1 MKQASKRWTGF
12 VLWLAVLT
20 SAVTLAAAEPEDI
33 IKYRKNAM
41 KASGAHMA
49 AAAAIVKGKVPF
61 RDQLV
66 VHARALEQIN
76 HDNTKLFPKDSD
88 FGDTK
93 ALNAVW
99 EKRADFREG
108 RAHGGR
114 EGACLRAPRRAMI
127 SRRPRRRTRNWA
139 RPVPPATRNSARRT
153 NNNGLSPRDP
163 STHVRR
169 CRDRAIGDR
178 GFRRRA
184 PRCCAR

>member
-20 SAVTLAAAEPEDI
+20 PAVTLAAAEPEDI

-99 EKRADFREG
+99 EKRADFEKAARTAAEKA
-108 RAHGGR
+108 RAFARAAAGNDLKAAEAAHKELG
-114 EGACLRAPRRAMI
+114 EAC
-127 SRRPRRRTRNWA
+127 
-139 RPVPPATRNSARRT
+139 SAC
-153 NNNGLSPRDP
+153 
-163 STHVRR
+163 HKK
-169 CRDRAIGDR
+169 
-178 GFRRRA
+178 FRKKDE
-184 PRCCAR
+184 